1 LIKEQQQQKKMNK
14 NYLPSAD
21 LLSAKEVA
29 AFLNRPLLL
38 SGEPGTGKT
47 KFAEYIRDEEGRQ
60 QFIFNTKSTSVS
72 RDLFYTYDAIGHFA
86 EKEKNVLEFI
96 NLEALGRA
104 IVNAY
109 GKENIITRLLT
120 HTGNNQLL
128 KLQQLGEG
136 EQKRIIDNF
145 LKDCDGCDS
154 VVLIDEVDK
163 APRDFPN
170 DILNEIEN
178 IEFKISELDIK
189 ISLDKD
195 KAVRDK
201 IFVLLTSNFEK
212 NLPEAFLRRCIYHHI
227 EFVEDPGF
235 LKQIIDIH
243 VQDVNHDQ
251 LIERLKEMLVIRSHN
266 SLQKKPATS
275 EMIDCVKWLQHKNIM
290 NQHIQDSK
298 AALSTLL
305 KKSDDIKLFTSRL
318 TV

>member
-1 LIKEQQQQKKMNK
+1 MSV

-21 LLSAKEVA
+21 LLCAKEVA
-29 AFLNRPLLL
+29 EFLNRPLLL

-47 KFAEYIRDEEGRQ
+47 KFANYISEVHSKQ
-60 QFIFNTKSTSVS
+60 LFTFNTKSVSQS

-96 NLEALGRA
+96 NLEALGQA

-109 GKENIITRLLT
+109 GRDKIKERLLKEN
-120 HTGNNQLL
+120 TGNNQLQ
-128 KLQQLGEG
+128 KLRKLNNEDQE
-136 EQKRIIDNF
+136 RIINNF
-145 LKDCDGCDS
+145 LEDCDGCDS

-178 IEFKISELDIK
+178 IEFEIREINFKIT
-189 ISLDKD
+189 LDKE
-195 KAVRDK
+195 KQGNK

-227 EFVEDPGF
+227 EFVEDVAT
-235 LKQIIDIH
+235 LKAIIGLH
-243 VQDVNHDQ
+243 VKDTVDDE
-251 LIERLKEMLVIRSHN
+251 LSKRIEEMLTIRKDN
-266 SLQKKPATS
+266 ALQKKPATS
-275 EMIDCVKWLQHKNIM
+275 EMIDCIRWLAHKKIM
-290 NQHIQDSK
+290 GSHVQDSK

-305 KKSDDIKLFTSRL
+305 KKSEDLKLFTSRL
-318 TV
+318 TQ